1 MCDVIHGDGMDSHK
15 GIPVMTAQ
23 CALVG
28 LTGALVKGRDVTS
41 PISPLYIKVIWSKS
55 FFLHRENTVGIGRA
69 EERIATNCVLS
80 GMQPFLHIY
89 LNHPMI
95 ETWGYRSEWGK
106 NTRSI
111 SNFGLQG
118 IHFVVLSREFGFSL
132 SASSSVIVSP
142 PALSPSFT
150 QTLFVSFY
158 MNSALQLH
166 LIFRGFWLRCRQLAG
181 SMLALWHRCLPWYW
195 VSVHG
200 GCTLTE
206 ECAHANMWEVW
217 FR

>member
-69 EERIATNCVLS
+69 EECIATNCVLS

-111 SNFGLQG
+111 SNFGPQG

-132 SASSSVIVSP
+132 SASSPLLLYP
-142 PALSPSFT
+142 PRLYLRLSRKLSSSLFTWIQLCSCISF
-150 QTLFVSFY
+150 
-158 MNSALQLH
+158 SAA
-166 LIFRGFWLRCRQLAG
+166 FDSG
-181 SMLALWHRCLPWYW
+181 
-195 VSVHG
+195 V
-200 GCTLTE
+200 
-206 ECAHANMWEVW
+206 ANWQAAC
-217 FR
+217 